1 VRRIS
6 VAGTAGSGKST
17 LARELASALQV
28 PHLELDSVFHQPG
41 WTPLPRDE
49 FRARVG
55 RFAAQDGWVTD
66 GNYSAVQDLI
76 WKRADTVAWLDL
88 PRHLVMRRLLLRT
101 VRRVMTR
108 EELWNGNR
116 ESWRGIFSLDPERSI
131 LVWAWT
137 THARNRARYLAAS
150 EDPVNAHLTFVH
162 LTSPRAVRRF
172 LAAAREEAPGAA
184 AGKALPGGRLQLLCG
199 RDHQAAQPRV
209 RRLVL
214 VLAVPPQRLH
224 DRL

>member
-6 VAGTAGSGKST
+6 VTGTAGSGKST
-17 LARELASALQV
+17 LARELAGLLQV
-28 PHLELDSVFHQPG
+28 PHLELDSVFHQPE

-49 FRARVG
+49 FRARVE

-66 GNYSAVQDLI
+66 GNYSSVQDLV
-76 WKRADTVAWLDL
+76 WQRADTVAWLDL
-88 PRHLVMRRLLLRT
+88 PRRLVMRRLLWRT

-116 ESWRGIFSLDPERSI
+116 ERWRAFFSLDPERSI

-150 EDPVNAHLTFVH
+150 QDPANAHLTFVR

-172 LAAAREEAPGAA
+172 LTAARQAGEAREADTTGGAAPGEPGPAA
-184 AGKALPGGRLQLLCG
+184 S
-199 RDHQAAQPRV
+199 
-209 RRLVL
+209 
-214 VLAVPPQRLH
+214 
-224 DRL
+224 